1 MNEDKN
7 EALDN
12 LINSIKEKMDTNK
25 ESSTTNNDNNMDFS
39 NILNNLNSNNTK
51 NEEKSNNSGFDI
63 STFLKLQKV
72 LSAVQKDNPKKD
84 LLLSLKPF
92 LRKTR
97 QDKMNDY
104 INMLNVLSIL
114 DALKNKGSD

>member
-12 LINSIKEKMDTNK
+12 LINSIKEKM
-25 ESSTTNNDNNMDFS
+25 SSDNNSNESDNSNFYDFV
-39 NILNNLNSNNTK
+39 NNLNNSGNKEKKESNNF
-51 NEEKSNNSGFDI
+51 NFDPSMI
-63 STFLKLQKV
+63 LKMQKMMS
-72 LSAVQKDNPKKD
+72 LMQKDNPKKD

-104 INMLNVLSIL
+104 ITILNVLSIL
-114 DALKNKGSD
+114 ESLKNNKGSD